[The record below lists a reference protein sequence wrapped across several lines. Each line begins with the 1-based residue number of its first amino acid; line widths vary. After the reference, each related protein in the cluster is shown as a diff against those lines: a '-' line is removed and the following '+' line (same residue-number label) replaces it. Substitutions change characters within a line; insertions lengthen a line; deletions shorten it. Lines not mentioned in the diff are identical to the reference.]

1 MVAQIGLTDKHTDIS
16 HWTQSCHSYIIP
28 MHLFHISSLAIK
40 NKHYNKIWILA
51 FSIKYLLGR
60 SMTKQSNLNFC
71 SSMNVCI
78 LSSQFFEQN
87 HGRMHFIY
95 ETFVSKN
102 WVKMSFSIC
111 DKRQKQSKSMKKCIC
126 HDGAL
131 FDWQEASLTGTWVP
145 ECLTEFFGLERLT
158 KNYTRTGN
166 YKRAL

>member
-111 DKRQKQSKSMKKCIC
+111 DKRQKKFKK
-126 HDGAL
+126 HEKVYL
-131 FDWQEASLTGTWVP
+131 SWWSSLWLTGSFINRNLSPRVFDRIFRIGKVDQK
-145 ECLTEFFGLERLT
+145 L
-158 KNYTRTGN
+158 
-166 YKRAL
+166 YKDRQL